1 MYYFGYIEEDANNG
15 TGIRLTIFISG
26 CNHNCDGCH
35 SPESHDFHYGKEF
48 NEEEQN
54 KILNLFRDEEM
65 LYDGITIS
73 GGDPIYSYEEVLDF
87 IKKFKSEFKD
97 KTIWLYTGFSLND
110 VQQIASLFPE
120 NILDYIDTIV
130 TEPFI
135 KEYKDLGLKFMGS
148 SNQKIINCKNLQCT

>member
-1 MYYFGYIEEDANNG
+1 MNFFGYIEDDANNG
-15 TGIRLTIFISG
+15 TGIRLTVFISG
-26 CNHNCDGCH
+26 CNHNCEGCH

-48 NEEEQN
+48 TIEEQDN
-54 KILNLFRDEEM
+54 ILDIFDNESM
-65 LYDGITIS
+65 IYDGITIS
-73 GGDPIYSYEEVLDF
+73 GGDPIYSYDEVLEF
-87 IKKFKSEFKD
+87 IKRFKSRFPD
-97 KTIWLYTGFSLND
+97 KTVWLYTGFELED
-110 VQQIASLFPE
+110 VKSIASMFPE